1 MERFQKAAAHRT
13 TLECVQGGDRGVG
26 AADLAQLGHAPHS
39 LLHQPVRH
47 FADGCLPKVA
57 PPMERDS
64 YQGK

>member
-1 MERFQKAAAHRT
+1 MECLQKAPTHRGSV
-13 TLECVQGGDRGVG
+13 ECVQGGDRGVG
-26 AADLAQLGHAPHS
+26 AADLAQLDDAPHGV
-39 LLHQPVRH
+39 LHQPVRH